1 MKFGEKLSF
10 LRKQRGM
17 TQLELAEEL
26 DISRQAVSR
35 WERGTSDPST
45 ENLVS
50 IGRLFGVS
58 VDALID
64 ESLQLQDGVTVQ
76 VAVQEREIDGSK
88 YDNGTTKLKRQ
99 LIVDCLVTVIIVL
112 VMLFCCFRGWLINQE
127 THDPISVDE
136 LGRTELTDE
145 PSNSFHMNAQEE

>member
-64 ESLQLQDGVTVQ
+64 ERLQLQDGVTVQ

-88 YDNGTTKLKRQ
+88 NDNGTTKLIRQ

-112 VMLFCCFRGWLINQE
+112 VMLFCCFRGWIINQG
-127 THDPISVDE
+127 TQDPISVDE

-145 PSNSFHMNAQEE
+145 PSNSFHMNTQEE